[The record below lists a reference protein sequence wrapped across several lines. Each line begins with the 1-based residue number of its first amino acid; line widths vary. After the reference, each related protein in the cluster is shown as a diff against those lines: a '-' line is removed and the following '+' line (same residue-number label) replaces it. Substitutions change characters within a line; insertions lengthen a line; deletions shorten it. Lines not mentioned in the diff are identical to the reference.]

1 MSIAEALKLKHGSKH
16 LSMIVN
22 AEGKVVQVPT
32 YRDSLVS
39 LPSLL
44 DLSYS

>member
-1 MSIAEALKLKHGSKH
+1 MSIAEALKVKHGSKH

-32 YRDSLVS
+32 YTDIFGSLH
-39 LPSLL
+39 
-44 DLSYS
+44 DLIYA

>member
-1 MSIAEALKLKHGSKH
+1 MSIAEALKVKHGSKH

-32 YRDSLVS
+32 IESFGS
-39 LPSLL
+39 LPRLL
-44 DLSYS
+44 DLSYA